1 MTDPD
6 RGVARQAILADFR
19 RKRLPEMSDRGQ
31 EFERYNRY
39 QPVYGRILLLSGKS
53 DKTVLSKRDRSILS
67 ELQRDGRQTMQQLAE
82 KVGMSSSA
90 CWRRVR
96 SLEEEGVI
104 ERYAV
109 QVNARKAG
117 FGLSSMTLVSLAR
130 HEQKNVD
137 NFVREVMRHPEVLEC
152 FATSG
157 EADFHLRVVV
167 EDMDAYNRFLD
178 DFIFRLPGVSQV
190 RSNIVL
196 KEIKADTALPF
207 RDL

>member
-1 MTDPD
+1 MVGFCSLGEKVAQMMLNRKD
-6 RGVARQAILADFR
+6 RAILR
-19 RKRLPEMSDRGQ
+19 
-31 EFERYNRY
+31 
-39 QPVYGRILLLSGKS
+39 
-53 DKTVLSKRDRSILS
+53 
-67 ELQRDGRQTMQQLAE
+67 ELQQDSRQTMQQLAD

-96 SLEEEGVI
+96 SLEESGVI
-104 ERYAV
+104 DRYAV

-117 FGLSSMTLVSLAR
+117 FGLSSMTHVSLAR
-130 HEQKNVD
+130 HERKNVET
-137 NFVREVMRHPEVLEC
+137 FVKEVLRHPEVLEC

-178 DFIFRLPGVSQV
+178 DFIFKLPGVSQV

-207 RDL
+207 RD

>member
-1 MTDPD
+1 MLGRKD
-6 RGVARQAILADFR
+6 R
-19 RKRLPEMSDRGQ
+19 
-31 EFERYNRY
+31 
-39 QPVYGRILLLSGKS
+39 LLLH
-53 DKTVLSKRDRSILS
+53 
-67 ELQRDGRQTMQQLAE
+67 ELQKDSRLTMQQLAE
-82 KVGMSSSA
+82 SVGMSSSA

-96 SLEEEGVI
+96 NLEESGVI
-104 ERYAV
+104 DRYAV
-109 QVNARKAG
+109 LVNPRKAG
-117 FGLSSMTLVSLAR
+117 FSLSSMTHVSLAR
-130 HEQKNVD
+130 HEKKDVE

-167 EDMDAYNRFLD
+167 EDIDAYNKFLD

-207 RDL
+207 KR

>member
-1 MTDPD
+1 VISNKD
-6 RGVARQAILADFR
+6 RAILA
-19 RKRLPEMSDRGQ
+19 E
-31 EFERYNRY
+31 
-39 QPVYGRILLLSGKS
+39 I
-53 DKTVLSKRDRSILS
+53 
-67 ELQRDGRQTMQQLAE
+67 QRDSRLTMHELAT

-90 CWRRVR
+90 CWRRVK

-104 ERYAV
+104 ERYAAI
-109 QVNARKAG
+109 VNPKKAG
-117 FGLSSMTLVSLAR
+117 FSLSSMTLVSLAR
-130 HEQKNVD
+130 HEEKNVE
-137 NFVREVMRHPEVLEC
+137 NFVREVARHPEVLEC

-167 EDMDAYNRFLD
+167 EDMDAYNKFLD

-207 RDL
+207 RRSGRTNVTL